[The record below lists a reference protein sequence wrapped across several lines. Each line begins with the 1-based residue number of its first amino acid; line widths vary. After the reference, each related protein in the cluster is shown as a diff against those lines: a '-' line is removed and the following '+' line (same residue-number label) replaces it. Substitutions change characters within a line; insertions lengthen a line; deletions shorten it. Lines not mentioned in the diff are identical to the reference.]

1 MSYLPLFLSSFL
13 RSLVSIAE
21 TQARNMETKEQA
33 LTYRQTKA
41 NEFEGTGGPEDKI
54 DEAVRDRP
62 GDDDVTANVR

>member
-1 MSYLPLFLSSFL
+1 MRESKM
-13 RSLVSIAE
+13 
-21 TQARNMETKEQA
+21 TTDGQA

>member
-1 MSYLPLFLSSFL
+1 
-13 RSLVSIAE
+13 
-21 TQARNMETKEQA
+21 METKEQA

>member
-1 MSYLPLFLSSFL
+1 MSPFITLQQHLFNGPVCLS
-13 RSLVSIAE
+13 RIP
-21 TQARNMETKEQA
+21 A
-33 LTYRQTKA
+33 LIDRQTKA

>member
-1 MSYLPLFLSSFL
+1 MRGSK
-13 RSLVSIAE
+13 I
-21 TQARNMETKEQA
+21 ETKKQT
-33 LTYRQTKA
+33 LRNRQTKA

>member
-1 MSYLPLFLSSFL
+1 MFLHLLSSVICTS
-13 RSLVSIAE
+13 RITREIRGSKIK
-21 TQARNMETKEQA
+21 TREQA
-33 LTYRQTKA
+33 LTSRQTKA

>member
-1 MSYLPLFLSSFL
+1 MSLHSTLSSPF
-13 RSLVSIAE
+13 SLLCSKDTIKN
-21 TQARNMETKEQA
+21 TRTREQA
-33 LTYRQTKA
+33 LTSRQTKA